1 MKEYLYLFS
10 TLICLCFFSCA
21 GTGTKNNSTGEATIP
36 VAHERLY
43 LAPLISEAGL
53 EKLPGWPADPVQQK
67 VLLKILNKI
76 WGKLKAEF
84 RRCEKKGFYEMVE
97 DFEAPSMRIS
107 VVITSAELVEDTL
120 HIPIRLQAERIPDGQ
135 HFIYTIPA
143 YAYTPKQ
150 TNDFH
155 RIGLLLSNYKQSF
168 PYKLLVSFF
177 YAH

>member
-53 EKLPGWPADPVQQK
+53 EKLSGWPADPVQQK
-67 VLLKILNKI
+67 ILLKILNEI

-84 RRCEKKGFYEMVE
+84 HRCEKKGFYEIVE
-97 DFEAPSMRIS
+97 DFEAPTMRIS
-107 VVITSAELVEDTL
+107 VVITSA
-120 HIPIRLQAERIPDGQ
+120 
-135 HFIYTIPA
+135 
-143 YAYTPKQ
+143 
-150 TNDFH
+150 
-155 RIGLLLSNYKQSF
+155 
-168 PYKLLVSFF
+168 
-177 YAH
+177 